1 MNERL
6 AVGDASG
13 PDFEEIFNLACK
25 QDLNGGLAIKNG
37 SVRDKL
43 ADWYCQ
49 YSGLK

>member
-13 PDFEEIFNLACK
+13 PDFEEAFNLACGH
-25 QDLNGGLAIKNG
+25 DLNGSSAIKDG

-49 YSGLK
+49 RAD